1 MENINENSKSPQ
13 NGDDQDDIL
22 TLKRNAFW
30 HIWKRRAL
38 LLIALIFLL
47 IPLWGTF
54 QPLFEFIL
62 FAVSLAALTYPIFYR
77 PIYRLGQKLMPHFL
91 GNRISE
97 FSAILSTLTL
107 LLFMLSP
114 ILLLLIEAS
123 KSPQGFGNMVV
134 SLALGEDEGREI
146 LLDSVSRRISE
157 MRSIYPRLPIDEE
170 KAVQF
175 VANLLGDTRQFSG
188 SFLEFLFKGTRGFV
202 AELALALIALSF
214 LYAHGGSFVQQAMK
228 FGGFERKEVEIWFKL
243 HRKITFRLLSD
254 TLLTSIFRGLS
265 LGVVAYF
272 VGGFFFIPVFFLGSF
287 AGLVPVVGSAMIWL
301 PLASL
306 VWTRGE
312 PVTALFLAFLSLV
325 LNYGISRFR
334 SGMGKRLHQQ
344 GAWLSFMLFLGIIGG
359 LLSYGPQGFVIGPMA
374 VVLAYGLVRF
384 LSGQTLSDARQ
395 ITHN

>member
-1 MENINENSKSPQ
+1 MSVDSKDSNEPESGLDLLS
-13 NGDDQDDIL
+13 
-22 TLKRNAFW
+22 LKRNAFW
-30 HIWKRRAL
+30 HLWKRRGL
-38 LLIALIFLL
+38 LLVALIFVL

-54 QPLFEFIL
+54 APLFEFIL
-62 FAVSLAALTYPIFYR
+62 FAISLAALTYPVFYR
-77 PIYRLGQKLMPHFL
+77 PIYRLVQKVGSNLPS
-91 GNRISE
+91 NRLSE

-107 LLFMLSP
+107 VLFMLSP
-114 ILLLLIEAS
+114 ILLLLVEAS
-123 KSPQGFGNMVV
+123 KSPQSFGNMVV
-134 SLALGEDEGREI
+134 SLALGEDEGRQI
-146 LLDSVSRRISE
+146 LLNSVGQRISE

-228 FGGFERKEVEIWFKL
+228 FGGFEKKEVETWFKL
-243 HRKITFRLLSD
+243 HQKITLRLLSD

-265 LGVVAYF
+265 LGLVAYF
-272 VGGFFFIPVFFLGSF
+272 IGGFFFLPVFFLGSF

-312 PVTALFLAFLSLV
+312 PATALLLASLSLL

-334 SGMGKRLHQQ
+334 AGMGKRLHEQ

-374 VVLAYGLVRF
+374 VVLAYGLIRF
-384 LSGQTLSDARQ
+384 LSGQSVTDS
-395 ITHN
+395 

>member
-1 MENINENSKSPQ
+1 MSVDSKDHSNSENGMDLLS
-13 NGDDQDDIL
+13 
-22 TLKRNAFW
+22 LKRNAFW
-30 HIWKRRAL
+30 HLWKRRGL
-38 LLIALIFLL
+38 LLVALIFVL

-54 QPLFEFIL
+54 KPLFEFIL
-62 FAVSLAALTYPIFYR
+62 FAISLAALTYPVFYR
-77 PIYRLGQKLMPHFL
+77 PIYRLVQKVGSKLPS
-91 GNRISE
+91 NRLSE

-107 LLFMLSP
+107 VLFMLSP
-114 ILLLLIEAS
+114 ILLLLVEAS
-123 KSPQGFGNMVV
+123 KTPQSFGNMVV
-134 SLALGEDEGREI
+134 SLALGEDEGRQI
-146 LLDSVSRRISE
+146 LLESVGQRISE
-157 MRSIYPRLPIDEE
+157 MRSIYPRLPIDEG

-175 VANLLGDTRQFSG
+175 VENLLGDTRQFSG

-228 FGGFERKEVEIWFKL
+228 FGGFEKKEVETWFKL
-243 HRKITFRLLSD
+243 HQKITLRLLSD

-265 LGVVAYF
+265 LGLVAYF
-272 VGGFFFIPVFFLGSF
+272 VGGFFFLPVFFLGSF

-306 VWTRGE
+306 VWSRGE
-312 PVTALFLAFLSLV
+312 PITALILASLSLL

-334 SGMGKRLHQQ
+334 AGMGKRLHEQ

-374 VVLAYGLVRF
+374 VVLAYGLIRF
-384 LSGQTLSDARQ
+384 LSGQS
-395 ITHN
+395 ISNS

>member
-1 MENINENSKSPQ
+1 MSVDSKDHSDSENGMDLLS
-13 NGDDQDDIL
+13 
-22 TLKRNAFW
+22 LKRNAFW
-30 HIWKRRAL
+30 HLWKRRGL
-38 LLIALIFLL
+38 LLVALIFVL

-54 QPLFEFIL
+54 KPLFEFIL
-62 FAVSLAALTYPIFYR
+62 FAISLAALTYPVFYR
-77 PIYRLGQKLMPHFL
+77 PIYRLVQKVGSKLPS
-91 GNRISE
+91 NRLSE

-107 LLFMLSP
+107 VLFMLSP
-114 ILLLLIEAS
+114 ILLLLVEAS
-123 KSPQGFGNMVV
+123 KTPQSFGNMVV
-134 SLALGEDEGREI
+134 SLALGEDEGRQI
-146 LLDSVSRRISE
+146 LLESVGQRISE
-157 MRSIYPRLPIDEE
+157 MRSIYPRLPIDEG

-175 VANLLGDTRQFSG
+175 VENLLGDTRQFSG

-228 FGGFERKEVEIWFKL
+228 FGGFEKKEVETWFKL
-243 HRKITFRLLSD
+243 HQKITLRLLSD

-265 LGVVAYF
+265 LGLVAYF
-272 VGGFFFIPVFFLGSF
+272 VGGFFFLPVFFLGSF

-306 VWTRGE
+306 VWSRSE
-312 PVTALFLAFLSLV
+312 PITALILASLSLL

-334 SGMGKRLHQQ
+334 AGMGKRLHEQ

-374 VVLAYGLVRF
+374 VVLAYGLIRF
-384 LSGQTLSDARQ
+384 LSGQS
-395 ITHN
+395 ISNS

>member
-1 MENINENSKSPQ
+1 MSLDSKEPSDSENGVDLLS
-13 NGDDQDDIL
+13 
-22 TLKRNAFW
+22 LKRNAFW
-30 HIWKRRAL
+30 HLWKRRGL
-38 LLIALIFLL
+38 LLVALIFVL

-54 QPLFEFIL
+54 KPLFEFIL
-62 FAVSLAALTYPIFYR
+62 FAISLAALTYPVFYR
-77 PIYRLGQKLMPHFL
+77 PIYRLIQKVGSKLPS
-91 GNRISE
+91 NRLSE

-107 LLFMLSP
+107 VLFMLSP
-114 ILLLLIEAS
+114 ILLLLVEAS
-123 KSPQGFGNMVV
+123 KTPQSFGNMVV
-134 SLALGEDEGREI
+134 SLALGEDEGRQI
-146 LLDSVSRRISE
+146 LLESVGQRISE
-157 MRSIYPRLPIDEE
+157 MRSIYPRLPIDEG

-175 VANLLGDTRQFSG
+175 VENLLGDTRQFSG

-228 FGGFERKEVEIWFKL
+228 FGGFEKKEVETWFKL
-243 HRKITFRLLSD
+243 HQKITLRLLSD

-265 LGVVAYF
+265 LGLVAYF
-272 VGGFFFIPVFFLGSF
+272 VGGFFFLPVFFLGSF

-306 VWTRGE
+306 VWSRGE
-312 PVTALFLAFLSLV
+312 PVTALILASLSLL

-334 SGMGKRLHQQ
+334 AGMGKRLHEQ

-374 VVLAYGLVRF
+374 VVLAYGLIRF
-384 LSGQTLSDARQ
+384 LSGQS
-395 ITHN
+395 ISNS

>member
-1 MENINENSKSPQ
+1 MSGDSKDHNDSENGMDLLS
-13 NGDDQDDIL
+13 
-22 TLKRNAFW
+22 LKRNAFW
-30 HIWKRRAL
+30 HLWKRRGL
-38 LLIALIFLL
+38 LLVALIFVL

-54 QPLFEFIL
+54 EPLFEFIL
-62 FAVSLAALTYPIFYR
+62 FAISLAALTYPVFYR
-77 PIYRLGQKLMPHFL
+77 PIYRLVQKVGSNLPS
-91 GNRISE
+91 NRLSE

-107 LLFMLSP
+107 VLFMLSP
-114 ILLLLIEAS
+114 ILLLLVEAS
-123 KSPQGFGNMVV
+123 KSPQSFGNMVV
-134 SLALGEDEGREI
+134 SLALGEDEGRQI
-146 LLDSVSRRISE
+146 LLNSVGQRISE

-228 FGGFERKEVEIWFKL
+228 FGGFEKKEVETWFKL
-243 HRKITFRLLSD
+243 HQKITLRLLSD

-265 LGVVAYF
+265 LGLVAYF
-272 VGGFFFIPVFFLGSF
+272 VGGFFFLPVFFLGSF

-312 PVTALFLAFLSLV
+312 PVTALLLASLSLL
-325 LNYGISRFR
+325 LNYAISRFR
-334 SGMGKRLHQQ
+334 AGMGKRLHEQ

-374 VVLAYGLVRF
+374 VVLAYGLIRF
-384 LSGQTLSDARQ
+384 LSGQSVTNS
-395 ITHN
+395 

>member
-1 MENINENSKSPQ
+1 MSVDSKDSNEPESGLDLLS
-13 NGDDQDDIL
+13 
-22 TLKRNAFW
+22 LKRNAFW
-30 HIWKRRAL
+30 HLWKRRGL
-38 LLIALIFLL
+38 LLVALIFVL

-54 QPLFEFIL
+54 EPLFEFIL
-62 FAVSLAALTYPIFYR
+62 FAISLAALTYPVFYR
-77 PIYRLGQKLMPHFL
+77 PIYRLVQKVGSNLPS
-91 GNRISE
+91 NRLSE

-107 LLFMLSP
+107 VLFMLSP
-114 ILLLLIEAS
+114 ILLLLVEAS
-123 KSPQGFGNMVV
+123 KSPQSFGNMVV
-134 SLALGEDEGREI
+134 SLAIGEDEGRKI
-146 LLDSVSRRISE
+146 LLNSVGQRISE

-228 FGGFERKEVEIWFKL
+228 FGGFEKKEVETWFKL
-243 HRKITFRLLSD
+243 HQKITLRLLND

-265 LGVVAYF
+265 LGLVAYF
-272 VGGFFFIPVFFLGSF
+272 IGGFFFLPVFFLGSF

-312 PVTALFLAFLSLV
+312 PATALLLASLSLL

-334 SGMGKRLHQQ
+334 AGMGKRLHEQ

-374 VVLAYGLVRF
+374 VVLAYGLIRF
-384 LSGQTLSDARQ
+384 LSGQSVTDS
-395 ITHN
+395 